1 MVAAIPALIIC
12 GNLVMAEAI
21 MTEQADAT
29 GLRFAVVSLFTFF
42 LMSLMVV
49 AGIWFPAVQAMRV
62 KPADALHDE

>member
-1 MVAAIPALIIC
+1 
-12 GNLVMAEAI
+12 MAEAI